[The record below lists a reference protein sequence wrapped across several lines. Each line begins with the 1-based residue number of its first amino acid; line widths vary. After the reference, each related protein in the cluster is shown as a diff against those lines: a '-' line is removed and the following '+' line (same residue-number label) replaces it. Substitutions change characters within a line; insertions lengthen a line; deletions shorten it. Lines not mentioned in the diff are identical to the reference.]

1 MGRESQKT
9 LPRDCTHL
17 SSRVC
22 ASRVRPI
29 GTLTMPSSGVSISR
43 IRKIAPAAQNAHS
56 GYATNIVPLR
66 GARRPNVPDMIESQ
80 HTSTISKGSGSE
92 PARCSS
98 ASDLAAKTSSASRSA
113 RTRFALR
120 VAGGLQ
126 FRNALLEH
134 AYEDAECDEQVVQI
148 VKLPLRVAFCLTI
161 VPGWPN
167 STGSR

>member
-22 ASRVRPI
+22 ASRKGPI
-29 GTLTMPSSGVSISR
+29 GTVTMPSRGATISR
-43 IRKIAPAAQNAHS
+43 IRKIAPAAQNAQS
-56 GYATNIVPLR
+56 GYATTIVPLR
-66 GARRPNVPDMIESQ
+66 GASRPNVPNMIESQ
-80 HTSTISKGSGSE
+80 HTSAIIKGS
-92 PARCSS
+92 
-98 ASDLAAKTSSASRSA
+98 ASGLAAKTSSASRSA

-134 AYEDAECDEQVVQI
+134 AYEDPKCDEQVVQV

-161 VPGWPN
+161 VHGGLTQPVAGD
-167 STGSR
+167 